1 MGTSPI
7 PFFDNTYIK
16 GIIMFNTYQAGTDLA
31 FSVMVGNER
40 VRIVFEGKTTGS
52 SVYMT
57 RDPKLQKAIESHYWF
72 NDKFFLAESVDE
84 KKEAAEAKKKAAAKA
99 KKKVADEKKTHVVT
113 DVEDAKDYLA
123 ETFGVSRS
131 KMKTKEDILAIAKEK
146 GVELEGLE

>member
-1 MGTSPI
+1 
-7 PFFDNTYIK
+7 
-16 GIIMFNTYQAGTDLA
+16 MFNKYQAGTDLA

-40 VRIVFEGKTTGS
+40 MRILFEGKSTGS

-57 RDPKLQKAIESHYWF
+57 RDPKVQKAIESHYWF
-72 NDKFFLAESVDE
+72 NDKFFLVESIDE
-84 KKEAAEAKKKAAAKA
+84 KKEAAEVKKKAAAKA
-99 KKKVADEKKTHVVT
+99 KRKVADEKKTHVVT

-123 ETFGVSRS
+123 ETYGVSRS

>member
-1 MGTSPI
+1 
-7 PFFDNTYIK
+7 
-16 GIIMFNTYQAGTDLA
+16 MFNKYQAGTDLA

-40 VRIVFEGKTTGS
+40 MRILFEGKSTGS

-57 RDPKLQKAIESHYWF
+57 RDPKVQKAIESHYWF
-72 NDKFFLAESVDE
+72 NDKFFLVESIDE

-99 KKKVADEKKTHVVT
+99 KKKVAEEKKTHVVT

-123 ETFGVSRS
+123 ETYSVSRS
-131 KMKTKEDILAIAKEK
+131 KMKTKEDILAIANEK

>member
-1 MGTSPI
+1 
-7 PFFDNTYIK
+7 
-16 GIIMFNTYQAGTDLA
+16 MFKKYQAGTDLA
-31 FSVMVGNER
+31 FSVMVGDER
-40 VRIVFEGKTTGS
+40 MRIVFDGKTMGC
-52 SVYMT
+52 SVYMA
-57 RDPKLQKAIESHYWF
+57 RDPKVQKAIESHYWYK
-72 NDKFFLAESVDE
+72 DKFFLVESVDE

-99 KKKVADEKKTHVVT
+99 KKKMADEKKTHVVT

>member
-1 MGTSPI
+1 
-7 PFFDNTYIK
+7 
-16 GIIMFNTYQAGTDLA
+16 MFNKYQAGTDLA

-40 VRIVFEGKTTGS
+40 MRINFEGKSTGS

-57 RDPKLQKAIESHYWF
+57 RDPKVQKAIESHYWF
-72 NDKFFLAESVDE
+72 NDKFFLVESIDE

-131 KMKTKEDILAIAKEK
+131 KMKTKEDILEIAKEK

>member
-1 MGTSPI
+1 
-7 PFFDNTYIK
+7 
-16 GIIMFNTYQAGTDLA
+16 MFNKYQAGSDLA

-40 VRIVFEGKTTGS
+40 MRIVFEGKTMGS

-57 RDPKLQKAIESHYWF
+57 RDPKIQKAIESHYWF
-72 NDKFFLAESVDE
+72 NDKFFLAESIDE
-84 KKEAAEAKKKAAAKA
+84 KKEAAEVKKKAAAKA

-113 DVEDAKDYLA
+113 DFEDARDYLA
-123 ETFGVSRS
+123 ETYSVSRS

>member
-1 MGTSPI
+1 
-7 PFFDNTYIK
+7 
-16 GIIMFNTYQAGTDLA
+16 MFNKYQSGTDLA

-40 VRIVFEGKTTGS
+40 MRILFEGKSTGS

-57 RDPKLQKAIESHYWF
+57 RDPKVQKAIESHYWF
-72 NDKFFLAESVDE
+72 NDKFFLVESIDE

-99 KKKVADEKKTHVVT
+99 NKKVADEKKTHVVT

-123 ETFGVSRS
+123 ETYGVSRS
-131 KMKTKEDILAIAKEK
+131 KMKTEEDILAIAKEK

>member
-1 MGTSPI
+1 MGC
-7 PFFDNTYIK
+7 
-16 GIIMFNTYQAGTDLA
+16 
-31 FSVMVGNER
+31 
-40 VRIVFEGKTTGS
+40 

-57 RDPKLQKAIESHYWF
+57 RDPKVQKAIESHYWYK
-72 NDKFFLAESVDE
+72 DKFFLVESVDE

-99 KKKVADEKKTHVVT
+99 KKKMADEKKTHVVT

-131 KMKTKEDILAIAKEK
+131 KMKTKEDILSIAKEK

>member
-1 MGTSPI
+1 
-7 PFFDNTYIK
+7 
-16 GIIMFNTYQAGTDLA
+16 MFNTYQAGTDLA

-84 KKEAAEAKKKAAAKA
+84 KKEAAEAKKKAAANT
-99 KKKVADEKKTHVVT
+99 KKKVDEKKTHIVT
-113 DVEDAKDYLA
+113 DVEDAKEYLA

-131 KMKTKEDILAIAKEK
+131 KMKTKDDILAIAKEK

>member
-1 MGTSPI
+1 
-7 PFFDNTYIK
+7 
-16 GIIMFNTYQAGTDLA
+16 MFNKYQAGTDLA
-31 FSVMVGNER
+31 FSVMVGDER
-40 VRIVFEGKTTGS
+40 MRIIFEGKTMGC

-57 RDPKLQKAIESHYWF
+57 RDPKVQKAIESHYWF
-72 NDKFFLAESVDE
+72 NDKFFLVESIDE
-84 KKEAAEAKKKAAAKA
+84 KKEAADA

-123 ETFGVSRS
+123 ETYGVSRS

>member
-1 MGTSPI
+1 
-7 PFFDNTYIK
+7 
-16 GIIMFNTYQAGTDLA
+16 MFNKYQAGTDLA

-40 VRIVFEGKTTGS
+40 MRILFEGKSTGS

-57 RDPKLQKAIESHYWF
+57 RDPKVQKAIESHYWF
-72 NDKFFLAESVDE
+72 NDKFFLVKSIDE
-84 KKEAAEAKKKAAAKA
+84 KKEAAEAKKRAAAKA

-123 ETFGVSRS
+123 ETYGVSRS

>member
-1 MGTSPI
+1 
-7 PFFDNTYIK
+7 
-16 GIIMFNTYQAGTDLA
+16 MFNKYQAGTDLA
-31 FSVMVGNER
+31 FSVMVGDER
-40 VRIVFEGKTTGS
+40 MRIVFEGKTMGS

-57 RDPKLQKAIESHYWF
+57 RDHKVQKAIESHYWF
-72 NDKFFLAESVDE
+72 KDKFFLAESIDE

-123 ETFGVSRS
+123 ETYGVSRS
-131 KMKTKEDILAIAKEK
+131 KMKTKEDILAIAKEN